1 MEVIIKQK
9 QAEIDD
15 YITQENYSS
24 MCEIVVFFCYH
35 CVCRWEYRYAN
46 YVGNTTCKWCK
57 SALED

>member
-24 MCEIVVFFCYH
+24 MCEIVVFF
-35 CVCRWEYRYAN
+35 VIIA
-46 YVGNTTCKWCK
+46 YVDGNIGMQTM
-57 SALED
+57 